1 MTQNN
6 ESKWKTLRNFID
18 GYLQEGTSYRA
29 GAIYEAYLNEDGSS
43 TVSRKDFEMFLRDQV
58 MKDDGL
64 LKRVA
69 HGVYEIRTDPN
80 DRGALFTRSKSVAEN
95 NEIGLD
101 EILDDSVEL
110 SSKIKTALE
119 YLDKQ
124 DDIPFPAQMEMRR
137 LKAMLTQSMDTT
149 ITGVTAVM
157 AWCEDNMDMETQDET
172 ETINIGGMNQ

>member
-18 GYLQEGTSYRA
+18 GYLQEDTSYRA
-29 GAIYEAYLNEDGSS
+29 GAIYEAYLNEGGSS
-43 TVSRKDFEMFLRDQV
+43 TVTRKDFEMFLRDQV

-80 DRGALFTRSKSVAEN
+80 DRGVLFTRSKSIAEFN
-95 NEIGLD
+95 AISLD

-124 DDIPFPAQMEMRR
+124 DDISFPAQMEMRC
-137 LKAMLTQSMDTT
+137 LKAMLTKSMDTT

-157 AWCEDNMDMETQDET
+157 TWCEDNMDMETQDET
-172 ETINIGGMNQ
+172 ESMNIGGMNQ